1 MSQRDLVAELRGARI
16 VAPAHVRE
24 HVRQIVAGAPAP
36 PRRFTWRRTLVLA
49 VAVRRRGRRGGGT

>member
-16 VAPAHVRE
+16 AAPAHVRE

-36 PRRFTWRRTLVLA
+36 PAAVHLAARARARRACGCGRSRRQC
-49 VAVRRRGRRGGGT
+49 